1 MYVSTLAKQLECE
14 ETELEEVI
22 KNSGFEF
29 EMDYG
34 VMTINDEDVENISN
48 MWDEIGKNYSVN
60 GKVDIEESVN
70 KIDYLFVLNGRNG
83 TVKVTQKVVIISREG
98 VIGFFASG
106 VMGQG
111 DKRISIKSIISVE
124 LGKEPSFMGGV
135 SYIRFATAA
144 DNEVRK
150 HSRFVDPSLRMFE
163 NKGGQYFNDPNTIQL
178 SNMEQYN
185 IAIKIRD
192 YIENY
197 QSESIAPTVVQPL
210 SGADEILKYK
220 KLLDDGILTQ
230 EEFDAKKK
238 QLLGL

>member
-1 MYVSTLAKQLECE
+1 MNIIVLVLICIVFWAIVNMLSNEKDNNTDTNEKNDNQVLEKQ
-14 ETELEEVI
+14 
-22 KNSGFEF
+22 S
-29 EMDYG
+29 
-34 VMTINDEDVENISN
+34 INDENIMNRDS
-48 MWDEIGKNYSVN
+48 DSSKSIIFLE
-60 GKVDIEESVN
+60 
-70 KIDYLFVLNGRNG
+70 GRNG
-83 TVKVTQKVVIISREG
+83 TISVEKNVIVIRREG
-98 VIGFFASG
+98 VIGFLSSG

-111 DKRISIKSIISVE
+111 DKRIPIKSIVSVE
-124 LGKEPSFMGGV
+124 LGKEPSFWGGI

-150 HSRFVDPSLRMFE
+150 HSSFGDPSLRMFE

-178 SNMEQYN
+178 SSMEQYET
-185 IAIKIRD
+185 ALKIRE

-197 QSESIAPTVVQPL
+197 QSDRVDSAVMQPL

>member
-1 MYVSTLAKQLECE
+1 MNIIVLVLICIVFWAIVNMLSNEKDNNTDTNEKNDNQVLEKQ
-14 ETELEEVI
+14 
-22 KNSGFEF
+22 S
-29 EMDYG
+29 
-34 VMTINDEDVENISN
+34 INDENIMNRDS
-48 MWDEIGKNYSVN
+48 DSSKSIIFLE
-60 GKVDIEESVN
+60 
-70 KIDYLFVLNGRNG
+70 GRNG
-83 TVKVTQKVVIISREG
+83 TVSVEKNVVIIRREG

-178 SNMEQYN
+178 SSMEQYET
-185 IAIKIRD
+185 ALKIRE

-197 QSESIAPTVVQPL
+197 QFDRVDSAVMQPL
-210 SGADEILKYK
+210 SGADEIRKYK

-238 QLLGL
+238 RLLGL

>member
-1 MYVSTLAKQLECE
+1 MIIIILVLISTVIWAFAEILSNEKDINPNIDKKSDN
-14 ETELEEVI
+14 EVLQ
-22 KNSGFEF
+22 
-29 EMDYG
+29 G
-34 VMTINDEDVENISN
+34 VKDEDIMNSDSGSN
-48 MWDEIGKNYSVN
+48 KSIIFLE
-60 GKVDIEESVN
+60 
-70 KIDYLFVLNGRNG
+70 GRNG
-83 TVKVTQKVVIISREG
+83 TVSVEKNVVIIKREG

-111 DKRISIKSIISVE
+111 DKRISIKSIVSVE
-124 LGKEPSFMGGV
+124 LGKEPSFWGGI

-150 HSRFVDPSLRMFE
+150 HSSFGDPSLRMFE

-178 SNMEQYN
+178 SSMEQYET
-185 IAIKIRD
+185 ALKIRE

-197 QSESIAPTVVQPL
+197 QSDRVDSAVMQPL

>member
-1 MYVSTLAKQLECE
+1 MNIIVLVLICIVFWAIVNMLSNEKDNNTDTNEKNDNQVLEKQ
-14 ETELEEVI
+14 
-22 KNSGFEF
+22 S
-29 EMDYG
+29 
-34 VMTINDEDVENISN
+34 INDENIMNRDS
-48 MWDEIGKNYSVN
+48 DSSKSIIFLE
-60 GKVDIEESVN
+60 
-70 KIDYLFVLNGRNG
+70 GRNG
-83 TVKVTQKVVIISREG
+83 TISVEKNVIVIRREG
-98 VIGFFASG
+98 VIGFLSSG

-111 DKRISIKSIISVE
+111 DKRIPIKSIVSVE
-124 LGKEPSFMGGV
+124 LGKEPSFWGGI

-150 HSRFVDPSLRMFE
+150 HSSFGDPSLRMFE
-163 NKGGQYFNDPNTIQL
+163 NKGGKYFNDPNTIQL
-178 SNMEQYN
+178 SSMEQYET
-185 IAIKIRD
+185 ALKIRE

-197 QSESIAPTVVQPL
+197 QSDRVDSAVMQPL